1 MEIKNNTN
9 ALNINNKIENLNN
22 KNENLSN
29 FINFQNNEI
38 SKILDQIDLNK
49 IDEDLKISDQIDLN
63 KIDEDLKN
71 LVNTIN
77 EEINK
82 EIEKILPNEIKEKIN
97 KELKLDQID
106 LNKINENLKNLA
118 NTIKEKINKELKEFK
133 NTPVSKEL
141 NPSLLRGLISSGIL
155 SSIFLLGNP
164 FLSLGT
170 LLSTA
175 ISYKI
180 GEKIENPLYA
190 IISSF
195 TLPLAINSLI
205 LLSNSINP
213 INSISLLLTSS
224 IISTIGLLNSTTSK
238 EVNDIKNFSMQ
249 TLPINYLLGIPL
261 TVNLVSNFSSSLSSV
276 FEIDEKKKIIF
287 STLVNIGL
295 AALLALPFGIINFAI
310 FSALSTLYSIINLKA
325 APKIQ
330 NLLDKSQNYLSNKIS
345 NFLKDKLSFLSK
357 LPTALR
363 SLIAGLTIG
372 GLSSLSTSILAGL
385 LSPILGPLSFAIP
398 LATFLITTFSTTKS
412 LHTMLKAKEQSLK
425 LINDLESLIENNQI
439 SKAVQTYKDHLLNN
453 NLKIDL
459 SKVSDEELKIS
470 MLNELIQ
477 YHLAK
482 MISYYNDKKLSE
494 AIKEFKYIQFLQLLF
509 NSNDITKAKEIT
521 DNLDKDQALKAIEN
535 FINSLNNS

>member
-29 FINFQNNEI
+29 FINSQNSEI
-38 SKILDQIDLNK
+38 LKILDQIDLA
-49 IDEDLKISDQIDLN
+49 
-63 KIDEDLKN
+63 
-71 LVNTIN
+71 
-77 EEINK
+77 
-82 EIEKILPNEIKEKIN
+82 
-97 KELKLDQID
+97 
-106 LNKINENLKNLA
+106 KINENLKNLA
-118 NTIKEKINKELKEFK
+118 NTIKEKINKEIKEFK

-164 FLSLGT
+164 FLALVP

-180 GEKIENPLYA
+180 GEKIENPVYSL
-190 IISSF
+190 ISSF
-195 TLPLAINSLI
+195 NLPLAINALI

-224 IISTIGLLNSTTSK
+224 IISIIGLLNSTTSK

-249 TLPINYLLGIPL
+249 TLPIYYLLGIPL

-276 FEIDEKKKIIF
+276 LEMDEKKKIIF

-295 AALLALPFGIINFAI
+295 SALLALPFGITNFAI
-310 FSALSTLYSIINLKA
+310 FSALSSLFSIINLKA
-325 APKIQ
+325 APKIE
-330 NLLDKSQNYLSNKIS
+330 NFLDKSQNYLSNKIS
-345 NFLKDKLSFLSK
+345 NFLKGKLSFLSK

-372 GLSSLSTSILAGL
+372 GVSSLSTSILAGL

-412 LHTMLKAKEQSLK
+412 FYTMLKAKEQSLK
-425 LINDLESLIENNQI
+425 IINDLESLIENNQI

-459 SKVSDEELKIS
+459 SEVSDEELKIS
-470 MLNELIQ
+470 MFNELIQ

-509 NSNDITKAKEIT
+509 NTNDITKAKEIS
-521 DNLDKDQALKAIEN
+521 DNIDKDQALKAIEN
-535 FINSLNNS
+535 FINSLNSLNNVKPN

>member
-1 MEIKNNTN
+1 MEIKNNIN
-9 ALNINNKIENLNN
+9 ALNVNNKIENLNN

-29 FINFQNNEI
+29 FINSQNSEI
-38 SKILDQIDLNK
+38 SKILDQIDL
-49 IDEDLKISDQIDLN
+49 
-63 KIDEDLKN
+63 
-71 LVNTIN
+71 T
-77 EEINK
+77 
-82 EIEKILPNEIKEKIN
+82 
-97 KELKLDQID
+97 
-106 LNKINENLKNLA
+106 KINENLKNLA

-133 NTPVSKEL
+133 NTPVSKGL
-141 NPSLLRGLISSGIL
+141 NPSLLRGLISSGTL

-164 FLSLGT
+164 FLALVP

-180 GEKIENPLYA
+180 GEKIENPLYSL
-190 IISSF
+190 ISSF
-195 TLPLAINSLI
+195 TLPLALNSLI

-276 FEIDEKKKIIF
+276 FEMAENKKIIF

-295 AALLALPFGIINFAI
+295 SSLLALPFGITDFAI
-310 FSALSTLYSIINLKA
+310 FSALSTLFSIINSKA
-325 APKIQ
+325 APKIE
-330 NLLDKSQNYLSNKIS
+330 NFLDKSQNYLSNKIS

-357 LPTALR
+357 LPIALR

-372 GLSSLSTSILAGL
+372 GVSSLSTSILAGL

-398 LATFLITTFSTTKS
+398 LATFLITTFFTTKS

-425 LINDLESLIENNQI
+425 IINDLESLIENNQI
-439 SKAVQTYKDHLLNN
+439 SKAVQNYKDHVLNN
-453 NLKIDL
+453 NIDL

-470 MLNELIQ
+470 MFNELIQ

-509 NSNDITKAKEIT
+509 NSNDITKAKEIA
-521 DNLDKDQALKAIEN
+521 DNIDKDQALKAIEN
-535 FINSLNNS
+535 FVNSLNNSKPEKLPYFT